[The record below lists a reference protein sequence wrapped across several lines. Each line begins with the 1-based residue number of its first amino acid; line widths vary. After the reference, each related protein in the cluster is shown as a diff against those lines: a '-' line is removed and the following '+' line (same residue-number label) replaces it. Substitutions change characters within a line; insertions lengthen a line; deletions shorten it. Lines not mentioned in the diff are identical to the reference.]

1 MILKNCL
8 LPLLLVGL
16 LCFIFQRTAAQGELP
31 VEEGNTKPQGKVVSD
46 SAAIATDSVPKK
58 SNAIDAPVQYAAK
71 DSMVMTMDGRNMIY
85 LYGEG
90 SVKYKNLDLT
100 GHYVQV
106 DADSSIIFST
116 FGLDSIGAEFGYP
129 VFKEGE
135 TQYEM
140 KKARYNFKTKKMFIT
155 EVITQQGEGFIVAS
169 QTKKMANDDLYM
181 CDGKYTT
188 CDDHEHPHFYLHLTR
203 AKVRPGKS
211 IVTGPAYLVV
221 EDVPLPVAIPFG
233 FFPFT
238 SEYSSGII
246 MPSYGDEMRRG
257 FSLREGGYYFAFND
271 YVDLAL
277 TGELYTKGSWGLS
290 ARSSYRKRYKF
301 SGNFQSNYLVTI
313 LGDKGD
319 KDYSKTK
326 DFRLAWTHSQDPK
339 ANPFSTF
346 SASVNFSTSSY
357 DRNDINSIYT
367 NQYTQNT
374 KSSTINYNYKPP
386 NSPFTFNMNASVNQ
400 VSRDTMVSL
409 TLPNLSVSM
418 TDIYPFRRKEQ
429 VGSPKWYEKIY
440 LRYSGTMSNSI
451 NTKEYLLFKQNI
463 YRDWKNGIKHD
474 IPVKASFTL
483 LKYITIAPSV
493 DYSERWYTSKIDRYY
508 DTSARRDLPADTI
521 YGFYRIY
528 NYSASLGLNTKLY
541 LMSKPWRL
549 FGAWTQKALIR
560 HVLTPSISFNGAP
573 DFGDKKYGYYKEL
586 HYINEANGAL
596 ESLIYSPYS
605 HNIYGVPGRGKSG
618 TMSFSLDNNIEM
630 KLPVAGTDSTR
641 KISLIDQLRLGMS
654 YNFLADSMRWSDLN
668 ASLRLKF
675 GKYSLSLQGTFDT
688 YTYSAEGRRINVP
701 RWEAGKGIGRLRST
715 GTSFSYSLNTESI
728 KKLLG
733 SLGIGGKT
741 EADNPPKSEG
751 SEAEQEKSDEEANAP
766 PDNQPRAS
774 LRGPKKTEGNFD
786 ADGYSV
792 INIPWSLNFSYNWN
806 IGYDMGKFDKV
817 KREYPYKVT
826 QAASI
831 SGNISPTKAW
841 SFNFNANYDFD
852 SKKFV
857 TMVCSITRLMHC
869 WTMSAS
875 VIPVG
880 PYQSY
885 NFTIAVNSSM
895 LSDLKYTQNS
905 NFRDMMNWG
914 Y

>member
-1 MILKNCL
+1 
-8 LPLLLVGL
+8 
-16 LCFIFQRTAAQGELP
+16 
-31 VEEGNTKPQGKVVSD
+31 
-46 SAAIATDSVPKK
+46 
-58 SNAIDAPVQYAAK
+58 
-71 DSMVMTMDGRNMIY
+71 
-85 LYGEG
+85 
-90 SVKYKNLDLT
+90 
-100 GHYVQV
+100 
-106 DADSSIIFST
+106 
-116 FGLDSIGAEFGYP
+116 
-129 VFKEGE
+129 
-135 TQYEM
+135 
-140 KKARYNFKTKKMFIT
+140 MFIT
-155 EVITQQGEGFIVAS
+155 EVITQQGEGYIVAS
-169 QTKKMANDDLYM
+169 LTKKMPNDDLYM

-203 AKVRPGKS
+203 AKVRPGKT

-257 FSLREGGYYFAFND
+257 FSLRDGGYYFAFND
-271 YVDLAL
+271 YIDLAL
-277 TGELYTKGSWGLS
+277 TGELYTKGSWGINT
-290 ARSSYRKRYKF
+290 RSYYRKRYKF

-313 LGDKGD
+313 LGDKGE

-326 DFRLAWTHSQDPK
+326 DFKLTWTHSQDPK

-367 NQYTQNT
+367 NQHTQNT

-386 NSPFTFNMNASVNQ
+386 NSPFTFNVNASVNQ
-400 VSRDTMVSL
+400 VSRDTMISL
-409 TLPNLSVSM
+409 TLPNLSVAMS
-418 TDIYPFRRKEQ
+418 DIYPFRRKEQ

-451 NTKEYLLFKQNI
+451 NTKEYLLFKKNI

-474 IPVKASFTL
+474 IPLKASFTL
-483 LKYITIAPSV
+483 MKYITIAPSV
-493 DYSERWYTSKIDRYY
+493 DYSERWYTSKINRYY
-508 DTSARRDLPADTI
+508 DTSTHRDLPADTV
-521 YGFYRIY
+521 YGFYRLY
-528 NYSASLGLNTKLY
+528 NYSASVSLNTKLY
-541 LMSKPWRL
+541 LMSKPWKF
-549 FGAWTQKALIR
+549 FGAWTQKAQIR
-560 HVLTPSISFNGAP
+560 HVLTPSISFSGAP
-573 DFGDKKYGYYKEL
+573 DFGNKKYGYYKEL
-586 HYINEANGAL
+586 NYINEANGAL
-596 ESLIYSPYS
+596 ESLIYSPFA
-605 HNIYGVPGRGKSG
+605 HNIYGVPSKGKSG
-618 TMSFSLDNNIEM
+618 TMSFGLDNNIEM

-641 KISLIDQLRLGMS
+641 KISLIDQLRLGMN
-654 YNFLADSMRWSDLN
+654 YNFLADSMKWSDLS

-688 YTYSAEGRRINVP
+688 YTYSENGRRINVA

-715 GTSFSYSLNTESI
+715 GTSFSYTLNTESI
-728 KKLLG
+728 KKLFGFLG
-733 SLGIGGKT
+733 RGDKNDT
-741 EADNPPKSEG
+741 DNQPNPDSG
-751 SEAEQEKSDEEANAP
+751 EAEQAKGEDEENV
-766 PDNQPRAS
+766 PDNQPQTS
-774 LRGPKKTEGNFD
+774 LRGSKKTEGNFD
-786 ADGYSV
+786 EDGYSLV
-792 INIPWSLNFSYNWN
+792 NIPWSLNFSYNWN
-806 IGYDMGKFDKV
+806 IGYDMGNFDKV

-869 WTMSAS
+869 WSMTAS

-895 LSDLKYTQNS
+895 LRDLKYTQNS

-914 Y
+914 N